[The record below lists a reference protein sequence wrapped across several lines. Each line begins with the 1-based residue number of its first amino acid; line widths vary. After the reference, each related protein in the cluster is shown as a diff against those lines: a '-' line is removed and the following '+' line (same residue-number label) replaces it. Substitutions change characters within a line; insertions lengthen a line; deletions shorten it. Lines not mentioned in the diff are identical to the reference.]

1 MKVTSM
7 KSTSYCDECFLLL
20 FKDFSKKWNINMTIE
35 IDAGSSA
42 SDTPSTHEEIERVK
56 CKLGNAL

>member
-1 MKVTSM
+1 
-7 KSTSYCDECFLLL
+7 
-20 FKDFSKKWNINMTIE
+20 MTIE